1 VLLPLIIYSVIF
13 SGAWVV
19 LSVYVISALR
29 ALPMLKDVTASF
41 SCNQL
46 DWPLVSIIIPA
57 CNEAQH
63 IEAAIGSLLHQ
74 DYPAL
79 EIIAINDRS
88 CDNTGGIL
96 DKLAKQDARLKVI
109 HIKSLP
115 ERWLGKVHAL
125 HNGVQQASGDWY
137 LFTDAD
143 IHYQPDALRNALC
156 YTLNRDIDH
165 LTCLP
170 RVDIHRFWLNVAV
183 RAFIFLFTI
192 ATRLLEVNMFSNKRP
207 IGLGAFNL
215 VKRTTYNNT
224 PGFEWLRMD
233 PVDDLGLGLM
243 IQQAGGPS
251 QLVNARHEMSVS
263 WYPSLSAMIRGMEK
277 NSFGPSTNYRWPPL
291 ITTELLLSCLI
302 AAPWLSFV
310 VGIIFLDSV
319 LLDVSLAAMV
329 SMLMLVPAIPSAGNK
344 FNNAVIN
351 LCLPAG
357 IAIYAWMMLRS
368 AWLCMRNGGINWRG
382 THYSVEELRK
392 GQRVRF

>member
-1 VLLPLIIYSVIF
+1 LIIYSVMF
-13 SGAWVV
+13 CGAWVV
-19 LSVYVISALR
+19 LSVYVIWALR
-29 ALPMLKDVTASF
+29 SLPMLKDVTDSF
-41 SCNQL
+41 SCDQL

-88 CDNTGGIL
+88 CDNTGDIL

-109 HIKSLP
+109 HIQSLP

-143 IHYQPDALRNALC
+143 INYQPDAVRKALC
-156 YTLNRDIDH
+156 YTLYRDIDH

-170 RVDIHRFWLNVAV
+170 RVDIQPFWLNVAV
-183 RAFIFLFTI
+183 RAFVFLFTI
-192 ATRLLEVNMFSNKRP
+192 ATRLLEVNISTSKRP

-215 VKRTTYNNT
+215 VKRTTLDNT
-224 PGFEWLRMD
+224 PGFGWLREE

-243 IQQAGGPS
+243 IQQAGGRS
-251 QLVNARHEMSVS
+251 QLLNARHEMSVS

-277 NSFGPSTNYRWPPL
+277 NSFGPSTHYRWLPL
-291 ITTELLLSCLI
+291 IRTELVLWCLI

-310 VGIIFLDSV
+310 VGIILLDSV
-319 LLDVSLAAMV
+319 LLSAALSAMV
-329 SMLMLVPAIPSAGNK
+329 SMLMLLLAIPSPGNK

-357 IAIYAWMMLRS
+357 IAIYASMMLRS
-368 AWLCMRNGGINWRG
+368 AWLCMRNGGIDWRG
-382 THYSVEELRK
+382 THYPVEELRK
-392 GQRVRF
+392 GQRVKF